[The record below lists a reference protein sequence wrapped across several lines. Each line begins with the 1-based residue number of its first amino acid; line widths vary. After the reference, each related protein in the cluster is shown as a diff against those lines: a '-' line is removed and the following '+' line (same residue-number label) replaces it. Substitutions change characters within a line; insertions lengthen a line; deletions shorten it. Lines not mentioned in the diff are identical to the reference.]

1 MGTASRELF
10 ARGDA
15 MRKALSAVAISVSV
29 GGLLIA
35 VPGAATAA
43 PIKGTTC
50 NVLDASKA
58 MNDLPASA
66 DCATAVPTTGTR
78 ATQAVRPATSPVSPT
93 TTISSS
99 ARSFDRTNGDILAIT
114 KVSGAAIGE
123 LAFGGNFSAVITP
136 DGVSHSAKNF
146 AIVSESSGA
155 VLYAG
160 NANSYVRSITS
171 LSGVTYIGG
180 DFSSFGGQS
189 RSHAAALSATFGV
202 TSWNPKP
209 SATVRALAAAGS
221 SVFMG
226 GSFSAVRA
234 VSSSTGSTIWSKST
248 SGGDVHSL
256 LATNGTLYAGGLFE
270 KYNGTT
276 QHGLVE
282 ISPSSGSLIT
292 AFNAHLRADTG
303 VGSTGQ
309 YDGEEIISMSVG
321 PNSGEILVG
330 SGGHAPPGE
339 ASNEAIL
346 MNATT
351 GARVWKTSTI
361 GDCQGIGLVGSTA
374 IAGYHRN
381 VANTTTPFPYFA
393 TQLELSNGQLT
404 TWDPGI
410 TGNQLNADGG
420 NNGVQAIYVD
430 QSTHTLYL
438 AGAFTSPSSHKSLI
452 AFSF

>member
-1 MGTASRELF
+1 
-10 ARGDA
+10 
-15 MRKALSAVAISVSV
+15 MRKPMSAVAVCVSV
-29 GGLLIA
+29 GGLLMTA
-35 VPGAATAA
+35 PSVATAA
-43 PIKGTTC
+43 TRTTTC
-50 NVLDASKA
+50 NVVDAPKA

-66 DCATAVPTTGTR
+66 DCATSVATSGGRTTG
-78 ATQAVRPATSPVSPT
+78 VRQPSITPVSST
-93 TTISSS
+93 TPISST
-99 ARSFDRTNGDILAIT
+99 ALNFDRTNGDLLAIT
-114 KVSGAAIGE
+114 KVDGAASGE
-123 LAFGGNFSAVITP
+123 LAFGGNFTAVITP

-146 AIVSESSGA
+146 AIVSESTGA

-171 LSGVTYIGG
+171 LNGVTYVGG

-209 SATVRALAAAGS
+209 SGTVRALAATGS
-221 SVFMG
+221 SVYMG
-226 GSFSAVRA
+226 GSFSSVRA

-248 SGGDVHSL
+248 SLGDVHSL

-270 KYNGTT
+270 TYNGTT

-282 ISPSSGSLIT
+282 INPSSGSLVT

-309 YDGEEIISMSVG
+309 YSGEEIISMSVG
-321 PNSGEILVG
+321 PNTGEILVG
-330 SGGHAPPGE
+330 SGGHAPPGD

-351 GARVWKTSTI
+351 GARVWSTSTI
-361 GDCQGIGLVGSTA
+361 GDCQGIGLVGSTTV
-374 IAGYHRN
+374 AGYHRN
-381 VANTTTPFPYFA
+381 VANTSTPYPYFA
-393 TQLELSNGQLT
+393 TQLELSNGHLT